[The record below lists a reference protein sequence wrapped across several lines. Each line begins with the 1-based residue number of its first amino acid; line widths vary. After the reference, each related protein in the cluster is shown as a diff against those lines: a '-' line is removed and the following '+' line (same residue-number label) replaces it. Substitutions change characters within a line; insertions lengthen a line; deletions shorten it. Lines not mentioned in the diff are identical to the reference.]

1 MRRGASGARGRERPR
16 KRNFPHPGSG
26 FRSPAEPPW
35 ATAPA
40 TRSAKEGGPQRLS
53 EGRGEDGGA
62 GGSGLSAAVQARH
75 VHVSSAADSPS
86 SAQPTVSKA
95 GAVVPKSSALP
106 SSRGE
111 YVVAKLDDLINWAR
125 RSSLWPM
132 TFGLACCAVEM
143 MHMAAPRYDMDR
155 FGVVFRAS
163 PRQSDVMIVAGTLTN
178 KMAPALRKVYDQMP
192 EPRYVVSMGSCANGG
207 GYYHYS
213 YSVVRGC
220 DRIVPVDIYVPGCPP
235 TAEALLYGILQ
246 LQKKIKREKRLQI
259 WYRR

>member
-1 MRRGASGARGRERPR
+1 MAALAAPGLLSVRILGLRTGTVVQLRRVHQSV
-16 KRNFPHPGSG
+16 
-26 FRSPAEPPW
+26 
-35 ATAPA
+35 AT
-40 TRSAKEGGPQRLS
+40 E
-53 EGRGEDGGA
+53 
-62 GGSGLSAAVQARH
+62 GLSSTQ
-75 VHVSSAADSPS
+75 SA
-86 SAQPTVSKA
+86 VSKA
-95 GAVVPKSSALP
+95 GAVVPKPSHLP
-106 SSRGE
+106 QSRAE
-111 YVVAKLDDLINWAR
+111 YVVTKLDDLINWAR

-163 PRQSDVMIVAGTLTN
+163 PRQADVMIVAGTLTN

-246 LQKKIKREKRLQI
+246 LQRKIKREQKLKI
-259 WYRR
+259 WYRK

>member
-1 MRRGASGARGRERPR
+1 MSSWSALCADPGPPLQHRHSGP
-16 KRNFPHPGSG
+16 S
-26 FRSPAEPPW
+26 
-35 ATAPA
+35 
-40 TRSAKEGGPQRLS
+40 
-53 EGRGEDGGA
+53 
-62 GGSGLSAAVQARH
+62 VQ
-75 VHVSSAADSPS
+75 SPS
-86 SAQPTVSKA
+86 ECGHRGLEQVLGPCVSLLTGKLLWQDLQRRQWGYLANSSPMPTYSVLSIQSAVPKAGA
-95 GAVVPKSSALP
+95 GAVVPKPSHLP
-106 SSRGE
+106 RNRAE

-163 PRQSDVMIVAGTLTN
+163 PRQADVMIVAGTLTN

-246 LQKKIKREKRLQI
+246 LQRKIKREQKLKI